1 MKLLVPACVALG
13 LVFALA
19 ASPARAGECEDILAA
34 LSKRSDDLSKKEA
47 KGAALCAGMG
57 QLLGLIHAGGIVAE
71 VCGNEA
77 GAKDMKES
85 AKAMEEGIG
94 AECK

>member
-1 MKLLVPACVALG
+1 MKPLIRLMVNPRGERLLKNEADSVFRSSG
-13 LVFALA
+13 L
-19 ASPARAGECEDILAA
+19 
-34 LSKRSDDLSKKEA
+34 
-47 KGAALCAGMG
+47 LCAGMG